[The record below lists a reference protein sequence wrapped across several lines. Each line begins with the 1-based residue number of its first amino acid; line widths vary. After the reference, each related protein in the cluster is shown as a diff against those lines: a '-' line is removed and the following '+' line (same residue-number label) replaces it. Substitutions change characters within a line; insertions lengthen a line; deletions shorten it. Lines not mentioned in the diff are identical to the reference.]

1 MPTFGPYQFTSATD
15 VGDNSHSWENVGNA
29 VDSENITAAS
39 SFTESSAEDEF
50 TDLDT
55 NTLRLSGFTAPPAYA
70 TIDGVSVSIRI
81 ANAQT
86 GAVWSVQCRRSSD
99 GATSATKTHTNN
111 TSGGT
116 VITLGSPTDAWGNE
130 FGVGDAPS
138 EFDQIDIVCTD
149 TADNYSTQDAYV
161 YDAEISITYT
171 LPNKMHYGSDN
182 LPDTDADKIKYGS
195 TSIKRIIFD
204 GSIIWQDLN
213 PQYKK
218 QEQYGKRGKGRF
230 VEVLL

>member
-1 MPTFGPYQFTSATD
+1 MPTFGPYQFTTATD
-15 VGDNSHSWENVGNA
+15 VGDNTHTWENVDNA
-29 VDSENITAAS
+29 VDNENIYDAS
-39 SFTESSAEDEF
+39 SFTDSSAEDEF

-70 TIDGVSVSIRI
+70 TIDGVSLSIRI

-86 GAVWSVQCRRSSD
+86 GAVWAVRCRRSSD
-99 GATSATKTHTNN
+99 GATSGNKTYTNN
-111 TSGGT
+111 TSGGHI
-116 VITLGSPTDAWGNE
+116 ITLGSPTDDWGS
-130 FGVGDAPS
+130 APS

-149 TADNYSTQDAYV
+149 TADNYYTQNAYV

-171 LPNKMHYGSDN
+171 LPDKMYYGSDN
-182 LPDTDADKIKYGS
+182 LPDTAADKIKYGS

-204 GSIIWQDLN
+204 GSIIWKDLN
-213 PQYKK
+213 PQYEK

-230 VEVLL
+230 VEVLLQPARTV